1 MSYKISE
8 KTLKFCNSI
17 VNKKEFYAL
26 NLVDIDKRVVSDKFK
41 HNEKGLKYFIGYTD
55 DNIIRTLCVILPQIS
70 KYIKYFNV
78 EGKIS
83 LLKLKMITY
92 F

>member
-1 MSYKISE
+1 MSE

-17 VNKKEFYAL
+17 VNKKEFNAL
-26 NLVDIDKRVVSDKFK
+26 NLVDIDKKVVSDKFK
-41 HNEKGLKYFIGYTD
+41 HNEKGLKYFIGYSD
-55 DNIIRTLCVILPQIS
+55 DNIISTLCIILPQMS
-70 KYIKYFNV
+70 KDIKYFN
-78 EGKIS
+78 EGGKIC

>member
-1 MSYKISE
+1 MSE

-17 VNKKEFYAL
+17 VNKKEFNAL
-26 NLVDIDKRVVSDKFK
+26 NLVDIDKKVVSDKFK
-41 HNEKGLKYFIGYTD
+41 HNEKGLKYFIGYRD
-55 DNIIRTLCVILPQIS
+55 DNIISTLCIILPQMS
-70 KYIKYFNV
+70 KYIKYFN
-78 EGKIS
+78 EGGKIC

>member
-1 MSYKISE
+1 MSE
-8 KTLKFCNSI
+8 KTLKFCNST
-17 VNKKEFYAL
+17 VNKKEFHAL

-55 DNIIRTLCVILPQIS
+55 DNIRTLCVILPQIS

>member
-1 MSYKISE
+1 MSE

-17 VNKKEFYAL
+17 VNKKEFNAL
-26 NLVDIDKRVVSDKFK
+26 NLVDIDKKVVSDKFK

-55 DNIIRTLCVILPQIS
+55 DNIIRTLCAILPQIS

>member
-1 MSYKISE
+1 MSE

-17 VNKKEFYAL
+17 VNKKEFNAL
-26 NLVDIDKRVVSDKFK
+26 NLVDIDKKVVSDKFK
-41 HNEKGLKYFIGYTD
+41 HNGKGLKYFIGYSD
-55 DNIIRTLCVILPQIS
+55 DNIISTLCIILPQMS
-70 KYIKYFNV
+70 KYIKYFN
-78 EGKIS
+78 EGGKIC

>member
-1 MSYKISE
+1 MSE

-17 VNKKEFYAL
+17 VNKKEFNAL
-26 NLVDIDKRVVSDKFK
+26 NLVDIDKKVVSDKFK
-41 HNEKGLKYFIGYTD
+41 HNEKGLKYFIGYSD
-55 DNIIRTLCVILPQIS
+55 DNIISTLCIILPQMS
-70 KYIKYFNV
+70 KYIKYFN
-78 EGKIS
+78 EGGKIC

>member
-1 MSYKISE
+1 MSE

-17 VNKKEFYAL
+17 VNKKEFNAL
-26 NLVDIDKRVVSDKFK
+26 NLVDIDKKVVSDKFK
-41 HNEKGLKYFIGYTD
+41 HNEKGLKYFIGSSD
-55 DNIIRTLCVILPQIS
+55 DNIISTLCIILPQMS
-70 KYIKYFNV
+70 KYIKYFN
-78 EGKIS
+78 EGGKIC